1 MEIAFYGAGA
11 VAVLATAMAITRSHA
26 VHALLYMILSLL
38 SVALIFFVL
47 GAPFLAAL
55 EVIVYAGAIMVLFV
69 FVVMMLDLRKATD
82 LKRAAWLQPRSLLGP
97 AALALLLLAEL
108 VYALISVDS
117 GTGAG
122 AAVGVR
128 EVSVSL
134 FGPYLIGVEL
144 ASILLLAGLIGAY
157 HLGQQY
163 GQQRGAHS
171 GAASESKE

>member
-1 MEIAFYGAGA
+1 MEVAFYGAGA
-11 VAVLATAMAITRSHA
+11 VAVIATAMAITRSNA
-26 VHALLYMILSLL
+26 IHALLYMILSLL

-69 FVVMMLDLRKATD
+69 FVVMMLDLRKVAD
-82 LKRAAWLQPRSLLGP
+82 LRRAAWFRPRSVIGP
-97 AALALLLLAEL
+97 AVLALVLLAEL
-108 VYALISVDS
+108 IFVFATVDVTAGP
-117 GTGAG
+117 GT
-122 AAVGVR
+122 AVEVR
-128 EVSVSL
+128 DVSLAL

-163 GQQRGAHS
+163 GQQRELS
-171 GAASESKE
+171 GRESDRT

>member
-11 VAVLATAMAITRSHA
+11 VAVLATAMAITRSNA
-26 VHALLYMILSLL
+26 IHALLYMILSLL

-82 LKRAAWLQPRSLLGP
+82 LRRAAWFQPRSLLGP
-97 AALALLLLAEL
+97 AALALLLLVEL
-108 VYALISVDS
+108 VYVLTRMDVVVGSD
-117 GTGAG
+117 T
-122 AAVGVR
+122 AVEVR
-128 EVSVSL
+128 EVSLTL

-163 GQQRGAHS
+163 GQQRDLGS
-171 GAASESKE
+171 SESDRS

>member
-11 VAVLATAMAITRSHA
+11 VAVVATAMAITRSNA
-26 VHALLYMILSLL
+26 IHALLYMILSLL

-69 FVVMMLDLRKATD
+69 FVVMMLDLRKVAD
-82 LKRAAWLQPRSLLGP
+82 LRRAAWFRPRSLIGP
-97 AALALLLLAEL
+97 AVLAALLLAEL
-108 VYALISVDS
+108 IYVLATLDV
-117 GTGAG
+117 TAG
-122 AAVGVR
+122 ATTAVDVR
-128 EVSVSL
+128 DVSMTL

-163 GQQRGAHS
+163 GQQREVS
-171 GAASESKE
+171 SRESDGT